1 MINILIPVLLGILV
15 GLITN
20 GSSGYRD
27 LIKPDFAPPGIIFP
41 IMWFILYTLMGISI
55 YLVKESG
62 SPFKDK
68 SVSIYIIQ
76 LVVNYLWS
84 FIFFVFN
91 LQLLSFFWIILL
103 IVLVGIM
110 IVRFFWINNLSAYL
124 QVPYLLFYW
133 YIFFFFFFHLKKM
146 IFFFY

>member
-1 MINILIPVLLGILV
+1 M
-15 GLITN
+15 GLITSGSN
-20 GSSGYRD
+20 GYKD
-27 LIKPDFAPPGIIFP
+27 LIKPDFAPPGILFP

-62 SPFKDK
+62 SPFSNKA
-68 SVSIYIIQ
+68 VSIYIIQ

-124 QVPYLLFYW
+124 QVPYLLWLIYASVLNLLVYF
-133 YIFFFFFFHLKKM
+133 LN
-146 IFFFY
+146 